1 MKRPQEPL
9 RFNTFYRNEEEQIKD
24 WIKGKKDC
32 DLITDIFHAAGF
44 EAEFVIVFGNRN
56 SLSAAS
62 RATTKLAIVET
73 DKFIKKK
80 TTLSNSVK
88 KSNISNTLFVKEPTS
103 VLKAMPSMEEMLKT
117 MQIVLASRR

>member
-1 MKRPQEPL
+1 M
-9 RFNTFYRNEEEQIKD
+9 
-24 WIKGKKDC
+24 
-32 DLITDIFHAAGF
+32 ITDIFHAAGF
-44 EAEFVIVFGNRN
+44 EAEFVIVFGNRT

-80 TTLSNSVK
+80 TTLPNSVK

-103 VLKAMPSMEEMLKT
+103 VLKKIPSMEEMLET
-117 MQIVLASRR
+117 MQITLASRR